1 MRTLDL
7 TSIFP
12 TILCYILYCRNSVTY
27 VGRTFLYNPLM
38 PFYAIPL
45 SLSGDKENK
54 KSLGSSVAS
63 DIRDDNTTRETM
75 PESISR
81 EKEKGER

>member
-1 MRTLDL
+1 MVFWYSVLPEIS
-7 TSIFP
+7 TS
-12 TILCYILYCRNSVTY
+12 L
-27 VGRTFLYNPLM
+27 GRTFLYNPLM
-38 PFYAIPL
+38 LFYAISL

-75 PESISR
+75 PESISKA
-81 EKEKGER
+81 KEKGERDDGGQSN